1 MEGEGLD
8 LAREVVE
15 EVVGLTRAEVAGLLP
30 ATGEFEVSG
39 ERGRAALHL
48 LLTEAGRRALTQGQL
63 GALLADMGVE
73 EGAVG
78 EVCR

>member
-15 EVVGLTRAEVAGLLP
+15 EVVGLAGAEVAALLP
-30 ATGEFEVSG
+30 TTGEFEVG
-39 ERGRAALHL
+39 EERGRAALHL
-48 LLTEAGRRALTQGQL
+48 LLTEAGRRALTPDQL
-63 GALLADMGVE
+63 RALLVGMGVE